1 MAKAKKKGAKKVW
14 KVVGIVAAV
23 MIGIGAIGAIFS
35 ADANKAKTLNA
46 FDYEISAVDA
56 EGKVYESDVSITTKD
71 VVSVN
76 ELKIE
81 YTKDANVE
89 YRVHLYDE
97 DEKYLSSTDWLQE
110 DYEYAAEEGSKAVYA
125 HIQIRPI
132 EDEDG
137 RVDVFELSGYA
148 NDIKVSYNSEIV
160 DTDATEEGKDSSA
173 E

>member
-1 MAKAKKKGAKKVW
+1 M
-14 KVVGIVAAV
+14 GIVAAV
-23 MIGIGAIGAIFS
+23 MLGFGAIGAIFN
-35 ADANKAKTLNA
+35 ADSNKTQTLNA
-46 FDYEISAVDA
+46 FNYEISAVDA

-71 VVSVN
+71 VISVN

-97 DEKYLSSTDWLQE
+97 DEKYLSSTNWLQE
-110 DYEYAAEEGSKAVYA
+110 DYEYVAEEGSEAVYA
-125 HIQIRPI
+125 HIEIRPL

-148 NDIKVSYNSEIV
+148 NDIEVSYNPEIINVDDSEE
-160 DTDATEEGKDSSA
+160 TKDSSA

>member
-23 MIGIGAIGAIFS
+23 MLGVGAIGAIFS

-56 EGKVYESDVSITTKD
+56 EGKVYESDVSITTKN
-71 VVSVN
+71 VISVN

-89 YRVHLYDE
+89 YRVHFYD
-97 DEKYLSSTDWLQE
+97 KYEGFVNSTEWLQE
-110 DYEYAAEEGSKAVYA
+110 DYEYASEEGSEAVYA
-125 HIQIRPI
+125 HIEIRPI

-148 NDIKVSYNSEIV
+148 NDIEVSYNPEIIDVDDSEE
-160 DTDATEEGKDSSA
+160 TKDSSA